1 MKKSV
6 RRLLWRNDV
15 QGAMECEA
23 ETVEELI
30 KIMEKTKI
38 EMQ

>member
-6 RRLLWRNDV
+6 RRFLWRNDV
-15 QGAMECEA
+15 EGAMEREA

-30 KIMEKTKI
+30 KLMEKTKI
-38 EMQ
+38 EME